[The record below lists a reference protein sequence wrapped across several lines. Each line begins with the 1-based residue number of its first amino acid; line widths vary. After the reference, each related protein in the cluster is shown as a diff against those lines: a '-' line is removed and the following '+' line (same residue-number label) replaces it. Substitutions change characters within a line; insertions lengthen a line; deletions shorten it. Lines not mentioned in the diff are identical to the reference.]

1 MKPILRIYLIA
12 PVFLLFA
19 CKNTE
24 KTTQVSNSPMDARPQ
39 VGNPTKTAVIENKEE
54 IKSKESTNNQN
65 ENPETEIYSLVVS
78 FYSIGAGIDR
88 AVAQEFD
95 YLVKDFQEQFGEDF
109 SAERVSW
116 GREGEVDYCIQL
128 DKLKTVSLD
137 SFKSRAEIILKK
149 TDRVHSKENA
159 PCIRR
164 RNK

>member
-1 MKPILRIYLIA
+1 MKPTLRIYLIA

-24 KTTQVSNSPMDARPQ
+24 KSTQVSNPPMDARPQ
-39 VGNPTKTAVIENKEE
+39 VENPTKTAVIENKEE
-54 IKSKESTNNQN
+54 IKSKESTNNQSN
-65 ENPETEIYSLVVS
+65 NPETEIYSLVVS
-78 FYSIGAGIDR
+78 FYSIGGGIDR

-95 YLVKDFQEQFGEDF
+95 YLIKDFQEQFGENF
-109 SAERVSW
+109 VSERVSW

-128 DKLKTVSLD
+128 GKLKTASLD

-149 TDRVHSKENA
+149 TDRVHTKENA

-164 RNK
+164 RNN

>member
-1 MKPILRIYLIA
+1 MKPTLRIYLIV
-12 PVFLLFA
+12 PVILLFA

-24 KTTQVSNSPMDARPQ
+24 KSTQVSNPPMDARTQ
-39 VGNPTKTAVIENKEE
+39 VENPTKTAVIEDKEE

-65 ENPETEIYSLVVS
+65 NNPETEIYSLVVS
-78 FYSIGAGIDR
+78 FYSIGGGIDR

-95 YLVKDFQEQFGEDF
+95 YLIKDFQEQFGEKF
-109 SAERVSW
+109 VAERVSW

-128 DKLKTVSLD
+128 GKLKTASLD

-164 RNK
+164 RNN